1 MQSTL
6 VRPAAA
12 KPAATDET
20 RSTIDQV
27 KLLIA
32 DLNLR
37 WTEISKVSEVIK
49 QIAKNTNLVALNAAI
64 EAARAGES
72 GRGFAVVADEVR
84 RLATQSANATAD
96 IGTVVASIRS
106 ESSKAL
112 ADVERAEHSSLLDNA
127 KVLLASEAQRLEAR
141 FAVMATALYGLKNFI
156 VGMKARNFGPQREQ
170 VDAVMQE
177 YLTRNPDLLAFACGC
192 EPNALDDRDA
202 EFAGASGHDATGR
215 LMAYWHR
222 GSGLPQRECL
232 VGYDRADG
240 SGDWYQVPRDKG
252 RDVFM
257 EPYEYSVGGST
268 VLMTSFMTPMYA
280 NGRFLGILGA
290 DYTLQ
295 QLQESL
301 APLTPMGNGHY
312 QLLSNAGTW
321 VSHPTPARLGNKADD
336 LPAEAFAAIAQG
348 RAWQQQKGSHVDLLQ
363 PIRVGD
369 CDLPWALRLSF
380 ELAQSGA

>member
-1 MQSTL
+1 MPTTL
-6 VRPAAA
+6 ESRPTSAE
-12 KPAATDET
+12 DSSST

-27 KLLIA
+27 KQLIA
-32 DLNLR
+32 DLNVR

-96 IGTVVASIRS
+96 IGNVVASIKS
-106 ESSKAL
+106 ESAKAL
-112 ADVERAEHSSLLDNA
+112 ADVEQAEHSSLLDTA
-127 KVLLASEAQRLEAR
+127 RVVLASETQRLEAR
-141 FAVMATALYGLKNFI
+141 FAVMATALYGLKHFI
-156 VGMKARNFGPQREQ
+156 LGMKSRNLGPQREQ
-170 VDAVMQE
+170 IDAVMHE
-177 YLTRNPDLLAFACGC
+177 YLTRNPELLAFACGC
-192 EPNALDDRDA
+192 EPNAFDGRDR
-202 EFAGASGHDATGR
+202 EFIDSPGHDASGR

-222 GSGLPQRECL
+222 GSGVAQRECL
-232 VGYDRADG
+232 VGYDKADG
-240 SGDWYQVPRDKG
+240 SGDWYQIPRDKG

-268 VLMTSFMTPMYA
+268 VLMTSFMSPMYS

-290 DYTLQ
+290 DYTLH

-301 APLTPMGNGHY
+301 GKLAPMGNGRY
-312 QLLSNAGTW
+312 ALLSNAGVYVT
-321 VSHPTPARLGNKADD
+321 HADPKRLGDKASE
-336 LPAEAFAAIAQG
+336 LPQEARNAIAQG
-348 RAWQQQKGSHVDLLQ
+348 KAWEQVKGQRVELLQ

-369 CDLPWALRLSF
+369 SDAPWALLMSF
-380 ELAQSGA
+380 ELAKAGE